1 MKTPVLFV
9 SHGSPMFAL
18 NTGTTGGALRQWAA
32 GLEGAQAQPK
42 AVLIMSP
49 HWMTRIPVV
58 MTTAEP
64 TIWHDFGGF
73 PSALYDLRYPAQGN
87 PTLANQI
94 QGLLQA
100 AGIDCD
106 SDDKRPFD
114 HGAWVPLLHLFPKAN
129 LPVVQLS
136 LPAYYSPA
144 QLMALGKA
152 LSGLRDQGVLIIASG
167 SMTHNLSE
175 FSHENRLDVAPMPYV
190 VEFARWIETHIVEG
204 DTESLL
210 NYRTLAPHA
219 VRAHPT
225 DEHFVPL
232 YFALGAATGNTP
244 NYLSREIM
252 AGSFAMDAV
261 AFG

>member
-1 MKTPVLFV
+1 MKTPVLFL

-18 NTGTTGGALRQWAA
+18 EPGTTGGALRQWAV
-32 GLEGAQAQPK
+32 GLKAAQAQPK
-42 AVLIMSP
+42 SVLIMSP
-49 HWMTRIPVV
+49 HWMTRVPVV
-58 MTTAEP
+58 MTTP
-64 TIWHDFGGF
+64 KPSTWHDFGGF
-73 PSALYDLRYPAQGN
+73 PPALYDLRYPAVGN
-87 PTLANQI
+87 PTLANQV
-94 QGLLQA
+94 QGLLLA
-100 AGIDCD
+100 AGIDCA

-114 HGAWVPLLHLFPKAN
+114 HGAWVPLLHLFPKAK

-144 QLMALGKA
+144 QLIALGKA
-152 LSGLRDQGVLIIASG
+152 LTVLREQGVLIIASG

-175 FSHENRLDVAPMPYV
+175 FSHDRRINAPAMPYA
-190 VEFARWIETHIVEG
+190 VEFARWIETHIVSG

-210 NYRTLAPHA
+210 NYRTQAPHA

-225 DEHFVPL
+225 DEHFTPL
-232 YFALGAATGNTP
+232 YFALGAADGDTP
-244 NYLSREIM
+244 NYLSREVM